1 MEKEIKNH
9 LQSVS
14 HSDYQIVD
22 GEQNI
27 FGWKVKNEADVSI
40 GVVKDLLFEL
50 ETNAIRYVVVD
61 LSQGMMNLNDKKV
74 AIPIGIA
81 QLHEELPEVI
91 IPNIH
96 GDQFVALPAY
106 DTDKMDEETERQI
119 RMVIGSPAALRI
131 EETIAELDDEQF
143 YKHNHFDTA
152 KFYGNRKSYDI
163 ASRNTQEQTIQQMIE
178 NSKQNNFNAAEG
190 QIGLN
195 AHHNEGKHID
205 IKNQQSDI

>member
-1 MEKEIKNH
+1 MEEERKVH
-9 LQSVS
+9 LQSVKN
-14 HSDYQIVD
+14 SDYQLIE
-22 GEQNI
+22 GEQDI
-27 FGWKVKNEADVSI
+27 FDWKVKNEADVTI
-40 GVVKDLLFEL
+40 GTVKDLLFEM

-61 LSQGMMNLNDKKV
+61 LSEGMLNLNDKKV

-81 QLHEELPEVI
+81 QLHQELPEVI

-96 GDQFVALPAY
+96 GDQFAALPAY
-106 DTDKMDEETERQI
+106 DSYKMDEETERQI
-119 RMVIGSPAALRI
+119 RVIIGSPAALRT

-163 ASRNTQEQTIQQMIE
+163 ASRNPQEQTIQQMIE
-178 NSKQNNFNAAEG
+178 DSKQNNFNAAEG

-195 AHHNEGKHID
+195 AHHSEGRHID